1 MLDNKYI
8 DLLVNYVYSKQK
20 EGEETF
26 RAIVNSDVDNCI
38 TYGSINPNPENERKD
53 KIEIKND
60 IINILK
66 L

>member
-1 MLDNKYI
+1 MLDNKHI

-26 RAIVNSDVDNCI
+26 RNIVNNDVDNCV
-38 TYGSINPNPENERKD
+38 TYGSIIPNPENERKD
-53 KIEIKND
+53 KTEIRND
-60 IINILK
+60 LINILK

>member
-1 MLDNKYI
+1 MLDKKHI
-8 DLLVNYVYSKQK
+8 GLLVNYVYSKQK

-26 RAIVNSDVDNCI
+26 RTIVNNDVDNCV
-38 TYGSINPNPENERKD
+38 TYESINPNPKNERKD
-53 KIEIKND
+53 KTKIKND